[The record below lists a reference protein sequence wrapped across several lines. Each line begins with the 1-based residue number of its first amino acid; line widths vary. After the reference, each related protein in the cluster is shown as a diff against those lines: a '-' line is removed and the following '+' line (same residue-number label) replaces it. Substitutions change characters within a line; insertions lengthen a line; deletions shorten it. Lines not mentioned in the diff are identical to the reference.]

1 MEGHRGRSSSA
12 GHQPNRRIS
21 QSPSPQ
27 NFHSQASPTDLSA
40 SANFPQTFNTN
51 ISPTAES
58 SIQYNLSNSYLNGSA
73 QQQAFQQHVLPSN
86 DFNDTSFGQSFQ
98 QNGLDAT
105 FQQET
110 SRINGHQTNQPFQ
123 QEALS
128 LNPNYEAYPQQQDFI
143 GKQGQSFDF
152 LDPQLETNDQQQG
165 HINPADLM
173 SDMSSPQNMAPTPPN
188 LMPPSRHSSGPTSP
202 IANQGHQWSPSHSR
216 NASASLDPS
225 AAYNNGPQQDWQG
238 LQFQTHRR
246 AHSDAPSDVSS
257 SAAPSPFLPQQDNF
271 EGFEPSPSPLL
282 NAQQDPQV
290 FENGLGI
297 EHFSISEARHQG
309 HSPMHSPFVSPRM
322 SPQPGLGL
330 AQDTSFIPLQNPN
343 SNFNGAP
350 GSQIYTSESYP
361 SESFPP
367 FQPEE
372 RLGSNDM
379 GQATQMAPPEINV
392 QLAPNPQQSSFDVPT
407 RPENDFNALSPPD
420 NRGQFLLVESHI
432 MY

>member
-12 GHQPNRRIS
+12 GQQPNRRIS

-27 NFHSQASPTDLSA
+27 NFHNQASPTDLSV
-40 SANFPQTFNTN
+40 SANFSQPFNTN

-73 QQQAFQQHVLPSN
+73 QQQTFQQHVLPSN
-86 DFNDTSFGQSFQ
+86 DFNDTSFAHSFQ
-98 QNGLDAT
+98 QNGLDST

-110 SRINGHQTNQPFQ
+110 SSMNGHQVNQSFQ
-123 QEALS
+123 QEGLS
-128 LNPNYEAYPQQQDFI
+128 LNPNYEAYAQQQDFL
-143 GKQGQSFDF
+143 GKQGQRFDF
-152 LDPQLETNDQQQG
+152 LEPQLESDDQQQG

-238 LQFQTHRR
+238 MQFQTHRR

-257 SAAPSPFLPQQDNF
+257 SAAPSPFLPQQDSF
-271 EGFEPSPSPLL
+271 EGFETSPSPLL

-297 EHFSISEARHQG
+297 EHFSISDARHQG
-309 HSPMHSPFVSPRM
+309 PSPRHSPFVSPRM
-322 SPQPGLGL
+322 SPQDGLGL
-330 AQDTSFIPLQNPN
+330 AQDTSFMPLQNPN

-392 QLAPNPQQSSFDVPT
+392 QLAPNPQQSSFDVT
-407 RPENDFNALSPPD
+407 ARPENDFNALSPPD
-420 NRGQFLLVESHI
+420 NRGEILLVKSHI
-432 MY
+432 IC